1 MAGTGH
7 LLPNSSPR
15 GPLKPNGYSDR
26 PQPEPLP
33 CRSPGNGRLAVLEG
47 RRRHRAQA
55 ARCNELLGECCRN
68 GVTAS

>member
-7 LLPNSSPR
+7 LLPNSGPR
-15 GPLKPNGYSDR
+15 GPLKSNGYSHR

-33 CRSPGNGRLAVLEG
+33 WKWKVGVLEG
-47 RRRHRAQA
+47 WRRHRAQA

-68 GVTAS
+68 GVTAG